1 MIFGLVLDE
10 GGAAVVIKTVA
21 CWRYKGFLG
30 NFLSFFI
37 YLFSFFLP
45 VFFLS
50 SSFPICYFL
59 THTSSILSWNTL
71 FSFPLCFLGFLISSF
86 FSFFFLSSS
95 PFFSPPPGSN
105 ILTHLNSNSI
115 FFFYP
120 RGHGV
125 SGSALLSFKQGQGF
139 DLSLCMKNLFWGA
152 LYSSMGQPGASMN

>member
-21 CWRYKGFLG
+21 CWRYKGFFRQFSLF
-30 NFLSFFI
+30 FLFI
-37 YLFSFFLP
+37 YSLFFFP

-86 FSFFFLSSS
+86 FSFFFS
-95 PFFSPPPGSN
+95 F
-105 ILTHLNSNSI
+105 
-115 FFFYP
+115 
-120 RGHGV
+120 
-125 SGSALLSFKQGQGF
+125 LLSFL
-139 DLSLCMKNLFWGA
+139 LSTSWLTHTHSSQFK
-152 LYSSMGQPGASMN
+152 LYFLLLAKRARCEWFGI